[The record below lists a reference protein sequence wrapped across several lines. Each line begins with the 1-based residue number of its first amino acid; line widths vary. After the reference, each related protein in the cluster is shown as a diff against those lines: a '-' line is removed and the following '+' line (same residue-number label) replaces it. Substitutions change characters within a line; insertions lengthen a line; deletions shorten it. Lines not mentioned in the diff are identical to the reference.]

1 EEDIRSLPLPSELKS
16 RLLGAG
22 LCLLA
27 ARLGQPLDQCRRMQL
42 TVRDA
47 LARCTND
54 GGGGCCG
61 GFRLPDTAETLL
73 LDVARRLHIN
83 MPFSAARGA
92 QHVGQ
97 RVDRLLQGGL
107 SLCQLTELAGSA
119 GSGKTQLCMQ
129 LCASVQLPAALGG
142 LQGGGRLSGHRG
154 QLLAQAA
161 GADRLRPAAALPP
174 SGRPNAAAASP
185 TGDDDD
191 GNGVEGGGDGGDGP
205 LTKEHLK
212 ALNEVSSLTVE
223 QVMSNIYYF
232 RCLSHVQLCAFATN
246 RWRGFSR
253 SPARPANRAGLHRL
267 AVSLRVRQCGTEEP
281 PARRARR
288 PAHPPGRQLPAG
300 RAVHTNQM
308 TTRFGLTDAA
318 DSRVEPALGPSWCHV
333 CNIRLVIE
341 RLEGGGGGGGCED
354 QRRRMRVLKHPAVR
368 AGSSA
373 VFQVCA
379 VGVRDAFQ
387 DDLEQV
393 TPLPHS
399 PWPRCAPPPPA
410 CLYLFDVMQL
420 LANYRDRQQAIR
432 VFWLLGIYPFF
443 CVTSVINLC
452 VPRAA
457 ILVDFV
463 KHNNSRIPLSR
474 SYFSICCLKFMHIT
488 QFYFGGRK
496 QMLEYLQTNGIKF
509 PLQSPPA
516 CCCCPCLP
524 NVAPSRYSIRF

>member
-22 LCLLA
+22 LCLVRHCLLTPPAELA

-47 LARCTND
+47 LAKCTND
-54 GGGGCCG
+54 GGGGSG

-73 LDVARRLHIN
+73 LDVARSRAVPS
-83 MPFSAARGA
+83 MSAS
-92 QHVGQ
+92 
-97 RVDRLLQGGL
+97 VDRLLQGGL

-142 LQGGGRLSGHRG
+142 LQGGAVYLDTEGSFSPRRQAQIASGLLLHCRRL
-154 QLLAQAA
+154 
-161 GADRLRPAAALPP
+161 ADRMRQRRLPP
-174 SGRPNAAAASP
+174 
-185 TGDDDD
+185 GDDDD
-191 GNGVEGGGDGGDGP
+191 GNGVEGGGAGGDGP

-232 RCLSHVQLCAFATN
+232 RCLSHVQLCAFAHESLERFLVGHPHVRLIVLDSIASPFRYEFDNAGQRN
-246 RWRGFSR
+246 RQL
-253 SPARPANRAGLHRL
+253 AELAALLTRL
-267 AVSLRVRQCGTEEP
+267 AVSCRL
-281 PARRARR
+281 
-288 PAHPPGRQLPAG
+288 
-300 RAVHTNQM
+300 AVLCTNQM

-387 DDLEQV
+387 DDV
-393 TPLPHS
+393 S
-399 PWPRCAPPPPA
+399 
-410 CLYLFDVMQL
+410 
-420 LANYRDRQQAIR
+420 
-432 VFWLLGIYPFF
+432 
-443 CVTSVINLC
+443 
-452 VPRAA
+452 
-457 ILVDFV
+457 
-463 KHNNSRIPLSR
+463 
-474 SYFSICCLKFMHIT
+474 
-488 QFYFGGRK
+488 
-496 QMLEYLQTNGIKF
+496 
-509 PLQSPPA
+509 
-516 CCCCPCLP
+516 
-524 NVAPSRYSIRF
+524 

>member
-54 GGGGCCG
+54 GGGGCG

-73 LDVARRLHIN
+73 LDVARSRAS
-83 MPFSAARGA
+83 PACRPAW
-92 QHVGQ
+92 
-97 RVDRLLQGGL
+97 DRLLQGACR
-107 SLCQLTELAGSA
+107 SASSQNWLAVPARARPSCA
-119 GSGKTQLCMQ
+119 WQ

-142 LQGGGRLSGHRG
+142 LQGGAVYLDTEGSFSPRR
-154 QLLAQAA
+154 QAQIA
-161 GADRLRPAAALPP
+161 LRPAAALPP
-174 SGRPNAAAASP
+174 SGRRMRQRRLPP
-185 TGDDDD
+185 GDDDD

-232 RCLSHVQLCAFATN
+232 RCLSHVQLCAFAHESLERFLVGHPHVRLIVLDSIASPFRYEFDNAGQRN
-246 RWRGFSR
+246 RQ
-253 SPARPANRAGLHRL
+253 L
-267 AVSLRVRQCGTEEP
+267 AELAALLT
-281 PARRARR
+281 
-288 PAHPPGRQLPAG
+288 PPGRQLPL
-300 RAVHTNQM
+300 AVLCTNQM

-333 CNIRLVIE
+333 CNIRL
-341 RLEGGGGGGGCED
+341 GAGGGGGCED

-387 DDLEQV
+387 DDV
-393 TPLPHS
+393 S
-399 PWPRCAPPPPA
+399 
-410 CLYLFDVMQL
+410 
-420 LANYRDRQQAIR
+420 
-432 VFWLLGIYPFF
+432 
-443 CVTSVINLC
+443 
-452 VPRAA
+452 
-457 ILVDFV
+457 
-463 KHNNSRIPLSR
+463 
-474 SYFSICCLKFMHIT
+474 
-488 QFYFGGRK
+488 
-496 QMLEYLQTNGIKF
+496 
-509 PLQSPPA
+509 
-516 CCCCPCLP
+516 
-524 NVAPSRYSIRF
+524 